1 MIFVSIFVE
10 KPFTITNLEPETEYQ
25 LLLQCVA
32 PHINDDNY
40 EEHPINITQSRTVSF
55 KTGTLPGPPTDV
67 SVVTSTENSIKLA
80 WETPI
85 ERGIP
90 VAAIHLSV
98 RRKDPDCTDEG
109 RSFQVSAETCVFSF
123 DFLAPKTE
131 YNFVLR
137 ALTEDDLVEVHGK
150 DSSSAV
156 CLSAWT
162 NGIEAAENLHVQSR
176 SPTSI
181 AISWQHA
188 LAYGMSSIQGYVVH
202 YVQTRQLRKRSRG
215 LVGQVRDLG
224 DKLTVGSENRHAE
237 VQGLEPG
244 TVYKIMLETVVGFG
258 DYSYDEDF
266 ESDGSEVNS
275 ATSSVLS
282 ERMPEI
288 QRLYLSQPLLVCTT
302 APLEPPVLIVSG
314 FTSTQI
320 HLSWNKPLLMIPGK
334 VVEVIRY
341 VRVLTAAGLAQSL
354 ESLTAE
360 WEVVGS
366 VPRTGPILRVLK

>member
-1 MIFVSIFVE
+1 MSIFVE

-40 EEHPINITQSRTVSF
+40 EEHPINITQSQTISF

-80 WETPI
+80 WEVPI
-85 ERGIP
+85 QHGIP
-90 VAAIHLSV
+90 VAAIHLNV

-123 DFLAPKTE
+123 DCLVPKTE

-137 ALTEDDLVEVHGK
+137 ALTEDDLVEVHEE

-162 NGIEAAENLHVQSR
+162 NGIETTENLHLQSR
-176 SPTSI
+176 LPTSI
-181 AISWQHA
+181 AINWQPA

-202 YVQTRQLRKRSRG
+202 YVQTRQLRKRLRG
-215 LVGQVRDLG
+215 LVGQVRDFG
-224 DKLTVGSENRHAE
+224 DKLTVGSEICHAE

-266 ESDGSEVNS
+266 ESDSSEVNS
-275 ATSSVLS
+275 ATSSALS

-314 FTSTQI
+314 FTSSQI

-334 VVEVIRY
+334 IVEVIH
-341 VRVLTAAGLAQSL
+341 
-354 ESLTAE
+354 
-360 WEVVGS
+360 
-366 VPRTGPILRVLK
+366 

>member
-1 MIFVSIFVE
+1 MVE
-10 KPFTITNLEPETEYQ
+10 KPFTITKLEPETDYQ
-25 LLLQCVA
+25 LLLQSVA

-40 EEHPINITQSRTVSF
+40 EEHPINITQSQTISF
-55 KTGTLPGPPTDV
+55 KTGSLPGPPTDV
-67 SVVTSTENSIKLA
+67 SVVASTENRIKLA
-80 WETPI
+80 WQIPI
-85 ERGIP
+85 EHGIP
-90 VAAIHLSV
+90 VAAIHLNV
-98 RRKDPDCTDEG
+98 RRKDSDCTDEG
-109 RSFQVSAETCVFSF
+109 RSFQVSAEACVFSF

-137 ALTEDDLVEVHGK
+137 ALTEDDLVEVHEE

-162 NGIEAAENLHVQSR
+162 NGIETAENLHLESR

-181 AISWQHA
+181 AISWQPA
-188 LAYGMSSIQGYVVH
+188 VAYGMSTIQRYVVH

-224 DKLTVGSENRHAE
+224 NKLTVGSEICHAE
-237 VQGLEPG
+237 MQGLEPG
-244 TVYKIMLETVVGFG
+244 TVYKIILETVVNFG

-275 ATSSVLS
+275 ATSSTLG
-282 ERMPEI
+282 ERTPEI

-334 VVEVIRY
+334 IVEVIRY
-341 VRVLTAAGLAQSL
+341 VRVLTAQDLLS
-354 ESLTAE
+354 
-360 WEVVGS
+360 
-366 VPRTGPILRVLK
+366 R

>member
-1 MIFVSIFVE
+1 MIFVFIFVE

-40 EEHPINITQSRTVSF
+40 EENPINITKSQIISF
-55 KTGTLPGPPTDV
+55 KTGSLPGPPTDV
-67 SVVTSTENSIKLA
+67 SVATSTENSIKLV
-80 WETPI
+80 WKTPV
-85 ERGIP
+85 EHGIP
-90 VAAIHLSV
+90 VAAIHLNV
-98 RRKDPDCTDEG
+98 RRKDPDGTDEG

-137 ALTEDDLVEVHGK
+137 AVTEDDLVEVHEK
-150 DSSSAV
+150 DSNSAA
-156 CLSAWT
+156 CFSAWT
-162 NGIEAAENLHVQSR
+162 NGIEAAENFHLQSR
-176 SPTSI
+176 SSTSI
-181 AISWQHA
+181 AISWQPA
-188 LAYGMSSIQGYVVH
+188 MAYGMSTIQGYVVH

-224 DKLTVGSENRHAE
+224 DKLTVGSESCHAE
-237 VQGLEPG
+237 MQGLDPG

-275 ATSSVLS
+275 ATSSALS
-282 ERMPEI
+282 QRMPEI
-288 QRLYLSQPLLVCTT
+288 HRLYLSQPLLVCTT

-334 VVEVIRY
+334 IVEVIRY
-341 VRVLTAAGLAQSL
+341 VRVLTAAGLAQSV

-360 WEVVGS
+360 WEV
-366 VPRTGPILRVLK
+366 TG

>member
-1 MIFVSIFVE
+1 M
-10 KPFTITNLEPETEYQ
+10 
-25 LLLQCVA
+25 LLQCVA

-40 EEHPINITQSRTVSF
+40 EEHPINITQSQTISF
-55 KTGTLPGPPTDV
+55 KTGSLPGPPTDV
-67 SVVTSTENSIKLA
+67 SVVTSTENSIKLT
-80 WETPI
+80 WGTPI
-85 ERGIP
+85 EHGIP
-90 VAAIHLSV
+90 VAAIHLYV
-98 RRKDPDCTDEG
+98 RRKDPNCTDEG

-137 ALTEDDLVEVHGK
+137 ALTEDDLVEVHEE

-162 NGIEAAENLHVQSR
+162 NGIETAENLHLESR
-176 SPTSI
+176 STTSI
-181 AISWQHA
+181 AISWQPA
-188 LAYGMSSIQGYVVH
+188 LAYGMSTIQGYVVH
-202 YVQTRQLRKRSRG
+202 YAQTRQLRKRLRG

-224 DKLTVGSENRHAE
+224 DKLTVGSESCHAKM
-237 VQGLEPG
+237 QGLEPG
-244 TVYKIMLETVVGFG
+244 TVYKIMLETVVSFG

-275 ATSSVLS
+275 ASSSALS

-302 APLEPPVLIVSG
+302 APLEPPLLIVSG

-334 VVEVIRY
+334 IVEVIRY
-341 VRVLTAAGLAQSL
+341 VRVLTEAELAQSV
-354 ESLTAE
+354 ESLT
-360 WEVVGS
+360 GN
-366 VPRTGPILRVLK
+366 RTRELPLCRARPILRVLK

>member
-40 EEHPINITQSRTVSF
+40 EENPINITKSQIISF
-55 KTGTLPGPPTDV
+55 KTGSLPGPPTDV
-67 SVVTSTENSIKLA
+67 SVVTSTENSIKLV
-80 WETPI
+80 WEIPI
-85 ERGIP
+85 EHGIP
-90 VAAIHLSV
+90 VAAIHLNV

-123 DFLAPKTE
+123 DCLVPKTE

-137 ALTEDDLVEVHGK
+137 PLTEDDLVEVHEE
-150 DSSSAV
+150 DSNSAA
-156 CLSAWT
+156 CFSAWT
-162 NGIEAAENLHVQSR
+162 NGIEAAENLHLQSR
-176 SPTSI
+176 SSTSI
-181 AISWQHA
+181 AIIWQPA
-188 LAYGMSSIQGYVVH
+188 MAYGMSTIQGYVVH

-224 DKLTVGSENRHAE
+224 DKLTVGSESCHAE
-237 VQGLEPG
+237 MQGLDPG

-275 ATSSVLS
+275 ATSSALS
-282 ERMPEI
+282 QRMPEI
-288 QRLYLSQPLLVCTT
+288 HRLYLSQPLLVCTT

-334 VVEVIRY
+334 IVEVIRY
-341 VRVLTAAGLAQSL
+341 VRVLTAAGLAQSV

-360 WEVVGS
+360 WEV
-366 VPRTGPILRVLK
+366 TG